1 MLITKGKKQPLKT
14 NQNNRQRHECV
25 TTVRPWRRTAF
36 FFALLTVAAARNDNG
51 YAALAQQGTL
61 SGPSKATTP
70 QTTQPNTPVTGAV
83 KSAVN
88 IPTYKMAEVL
98 KRPDTDVLTG
108 IDGKPITVGEVR
120 RRVNAALAPLANK
133 YAQQKLAAPVR
144 VQLPKSTSA
153 INTQQGASI
162 GTVDPRMIA
171 ELQALPDDELL
182 RRLNATPS
190 VTPPVILPPNPP
202 TPAKGG
208 LASQAPNLTSKDQPC
223 GLFVGRLPEQQH
235 RFFISS
241 VNNTGYFA
249 VDLEKNNPSYLIL
262 SGCFDPINRGRVVV
276 SMPNT
281 LATVNADIQLWE
293 EKLIIARL
301 TTANTYG
308 FDDGEISVTV
318 HNGNPGFAV
327 PTNSRKGYFH
337 AKRQTV
343 RVNPLKVQESLAQRS
358 GSLCPPQQ
366 FSYNSQWLERGL
378 WQDVTGSSYSVD
390 FGLRLKGEPCQ
401 TGQDMF
407 TIPTLRP
414 SFQMEVSSML
424 IQGKSL
430 RITPL
435 TYNSFAADWAKD
447 IHRFGNLFG
456 IPVVQS
462 DEQLLSYLYYR
473 FNIDL
478 SGPAGVSPYL
488 Q

>member
-1 MLITKGKKQPLKT
+1 MSW
-14 NQNNRQRHECV
+14 RQ
-25 TTVRPWRRTAF
+25 TAF
-36 FFALLTVAAARNDNG
+36 FFTLLTVAAAPNDYV

-61 SGPSKATTP
+61 SGPSKAATP
-70 QTTQPNTPVTGAV
+70 SVTQPNTPVTGAV
-83 KSAVN
+83 KSAAN
-88 IPTYKMAEVL
+88 IPTYDMAQVL
-98 KRPDTDVLTG
+98 KRPNTDVLVG
-108 IDGKPITVGEVR
+108 IDGKPITVGEVKR
-120 RRVNAALAPLANK
+120 RINAALAPLANK
-133 YAQQKLAAPVR
+133 FAQQKLAAPVR
-144 VQLPKSTSA
+144 VQLPKSGIA
-153 INTQQGASI
+153 TQQGVSI
-162 GTVDPRMIA
+162 GAVDPRMIA

-182 RRLNATPS
+182 RRLSLTPS
-190 VTPPVILPPNPP
+190 SNAPVVAVPKPP
-202 TPAKGG
+202 TPATGG
-208 LASQAPNLTSKDQPC
+208 LASQVPNLSSKDIPC
-223 GLFVGRLPEQQH
+223 GRFVGRLPEQQH

-249 VDLEKNNPSYLIL
+249 VDLEKNNPAYLIL
-262 SGCFDPINRGRVVV
+262 SGCFDPVNRGRVIV

-318 HNGNPGFAV
+318 HNGNPGLAV
-327 PTNSRKGYFH
+327 PTNSRKGHFH

-343 RVNPLKVQESLAQRS
+343 RVNPQKVQESLARHS
-358 GSLCPPQQ
+358 GYLCHPQQ
-366 FSYNSQWLERGL
+366 FSYNSQGALERGV
-378 WQDVTGSSYSVD
+378 WQDVAEPAYSLY
-390 FGLRLKGEPCQ
+390 FGLRLNGRDCQ
-401 TGQDMF
+401 TGQDIF

-430 RITPL
+430 RTTPL

-447 IHRFGNLFG
+447 IREFGDLLG
-456 IPVVQS
+456 IPVLQP
-462 DEQLLSYLYYR
+462 DNTLLWYLYYR